1 MSAIVHTGSAED
13 TRVVAARLAALV
25 RAGDLIVLCGDL
37 GAGKTTFTQGFSR
50 ALGVTSPVTSPTFTL
65 ANRYEGSL
73 IVNHLDVYRLAH
85 IDEVADLGLAE
96 LVDDRSVTL
105 IEWGTPSP
113 GCCKVAISRSGY
125 VWATVLTTA
134 RSSSGWQ
141 AGSGGTGRRP
151 CPGLLMTVR
160 QMRKAPHVD
169 PRHRKRRP
177 PGGMRHRRP

>member
-13 TRVVAARLAALV
+13 TRIVAARLAALV

-50 ALGVTSPVTSPTFTL
+50 ALGVTSPVISPTFTL

-105 IEWGTPSP
+105 IEWGDAIAGVLQGGYLEVRIRLGDGPDDRTLEFRVAGREWRDREAALPGPADDGSAAAEGTP
-113 GCCKVAISRSGY
+113 C
-125 VWATVLTTA
+125 
-134 RSSSGWQ
+134 
-141 AGSGGTGRRP
+141 
-151 CPGLLMTVR
+151 
-160 QMRKAPHVD
+160 
-169 PRHRKRRP
+169 
-177 PGGMRHRRP
+177 

>member
-1 MSAIVHTGSAED
+1 MSAIVHTGSAEA
-13 TRVVAARLAALV
+13 TQTLAARLAAFV

-37 GAGKTTFTQGFSR
+37 GAGKTTFTQGFGG

-105 IEWGTPSP
+105 IEWGD
-113 GCCKVAISRSGY
+113 AIAG
-125 VWATVLTTA
+125 VL
-134 RSSSGWQ
+134 
-141 AGSGGTGRRP
+141 
-151 CPGLLMTVR
+151 
-160 QMRKAPHVD
+160 
-169 PRHRKRRP
+169 
-177 PGGMRHRRP
+177 PGGYLEVRIRMGDGPDDRSLEFRVVGREWRDREAALSGLDGDGSTDAEGTTC